1 MLAARV
7 GACYDDPYGSVAV
20 AAAAASWVKRN
31 AGSRFAARR
40 ERLSCYSRL
49 WRASSI
55 TAITTRQNVS
65 NSDHVTVAC
74 LLFACEAAMT
84 DPLRA
89 IIEHVEQ
96 DSKRVRIASVVEIA
110 VRIGIPFAASRVLL
124 LCRLASLPYSTID
137 PNIDHPF
144 HSVRRVRLFPA
155 ARLICVEIALCP
167 RWIRV
172 RFALDPRWIRAISTL
187 DPRLIP
193 RMSALAGDGFSRIR
207 T

>member
-1 MLAARV
+1 
-7 GACYDDPYGSVAV
+7 
-20 AAAAASWVKRN
+20 
-31 AGSRFAARR
+31 
-40 ERLSCYSRL
+40 
-49 WRASSI
+49 
-55 TAITTRQNVS
+55 
-65 NSDHVTVAC
+65 
-74 LLFACEAAMT
+74 MT

-172 RFALDPRWIRAISTL
+172 RFALDPRWNDVGSARDARYVRARFAL
-187 DPRLIP
+187 DF
-193 RMSALAGDGFSRIR
+193 AGIA
-207 T
+207 